1 MFKRLPHRI
10 LHIERTRDQKEQ
22 TLSDN
27 LRQYRAIQA
36 ALRQGDPGEP
46 KGQRA
51 RHLTTLA
58 ALISGMVASKSTQ
71 LPKIAIHVPDRH
83 KVASRVKH
91 FARGVAN
98 AHILE
103 EIYFLPYANIL
114 LQH

>member
-1 MFKRLPHRI
+1 MR
-10 LHIERTRDQKEQ
+10 
-22 TLSDN
+22 DN

-36 ALRQGDPGEP
+36 ALRQGYPGEP
-46 KGQRA
+46 KGQLA
-51 RHLTTLA
+51 RHFTTLA
-58 ALISGMVASKSTQ
+58 ALISGIVASKSTQ

-83 KVASRVKH
+83 KVESRVKH
-91 FARGVAN
+91 FARWVAN